1 MLQTEADI
9 EANFTASQMDKLA
22 RLFALAGLALYVVVI
37 HDSVL
42 QVKHTFLQLLK
53 ALPIPLGKVLAEL
66 VLGHLV
72 QYLNNLTLLFG

>member
-1 MLQTEADI
+1 
-9 EANFTASQMDKLA
+9 MDKLA

-37 HDSVL
+37 DDSVL
-42 QVKHTFLQLLK
+42 QVKHTFLQLFK
-53 ALPIPLGKVLAEL
+53 ALPIPLGKALAEL